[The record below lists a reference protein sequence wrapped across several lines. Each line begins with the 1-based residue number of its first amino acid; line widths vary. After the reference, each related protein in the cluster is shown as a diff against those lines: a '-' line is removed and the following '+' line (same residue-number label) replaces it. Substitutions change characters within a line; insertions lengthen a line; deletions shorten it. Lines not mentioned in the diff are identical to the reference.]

1 LLTQGA
7 VEHGVVVVPGSYF
20 EVPNGFRLS
29 WSIDDPLLEE
39 GLTRLGRILRAL

>member
-1 LLTQGA
+1 
-7 VEHGVVVVPGSYF
+7 VVVVPGSYF